1 MARFSPYSLE
11 LQITRL
17 FKDGQSFFAVSKVEQ
32 WLLERGE
39 DPLRYTIT
47 FNKEP
52 APAGSELP
60 FLIKTELKRKDG
72 QAVEDWLLKQLQ
84 ENA

>member
-17 FKDGQSFFAVSKVEQ
+17 FKDGQSFFAASKVEQ
-32 WLLERGE
+32 WLMERGE
-39 DPLRYTIT
+39 NPQNYTIT
-47 FNKEP
+47 FNKEA

-72 QAVEDWLLKQLQ
+72 QAVEDWLVKQLQ

>member
-17 FKDGQSFFAVSKVEQ
+17 FKDGKSFFAVSKVEQ
-32 WLLERGE
+32 WLMERGE
-39 DPLRYTIT
+39 NPQNYTIT
-47 FNKEP
+47 FVRQE
-52 APAGSELP
+52 APAGSDLP

-72 QAVEDWLLKQLQ
+72 QAVEDWLIQQLQ

>member
-17 FKDGQSFFAVSKVEQ
+17 FKDGQSFFAASKVEQ
-32 WLLERGE
+32 WLMERGE
-39 DPLRYTIT
+39 NPQNYTIT
-47 FNKEP
+47 FNKEE

-60 FLIKTELKRKDG
+60 FLIKTGLKRKDG
-72 QAVEDWLLKQLQ
+72 QAVEAWLLEQLQ

>member
-17 FKDGQSFFAVSKVEQ
+17 FKDGQSFFATSKVEQ
-32 WLLERGE
+32 WLMERGE
-39 DPLRYTIT
+39 NPQSYTIT
-47 FNKEP
+47 FNRGP
-52 APAGSELP
+52 APEGSELP
-60 FLIKTELKRKDG
+60 FLIKTELKRRDG
-72 QAVEDWLLKQLQ
+72 KPVEDWLIQQLQ

>member
-17 FKDGQSFFAVSKVEQ
+17 FKDGQSFFANSKVEQ
-32 WLLERGE
+32 WLMERGE
-39 DPLRYTIT
+39 NPQNYTIT
-47 FNKEP
+47 FTRQD
-52 APAGSELP
+52 APPGSDLP
-60 FLIKTELKRKDG
+60 FLIKTELKRKDS
-72 QAVEDWLLKQLQ
+72 QAVEDWLIQQLQ

>member
-17 FKDGQSFFAVSKVEQ
+17 FKDGQSFFAASKVEQ
-32 WLLERGE
+32 WLMERGE
-39 DPLRYTIT
+39 NPQNYTIT
-47 FNKEP
+47 FVRQE
-52 APAGSELP
+52 APAGSDLP

-72 QAVEDWLLKQLQ
+72 QVVEDWLIQQLQ

>member
-17 FKDGQSFFAVSKVEQ
+17 FKDGQSFFATSKVEQ
-32 WLLERGE
+32 WLMERGE
-39 DPLRYTIT
+39 NPQNYKIT
-47 FNKEP
+47 FTKQT
-52 APAGSELP
+52 APTGSELP
-60 FLIKTELKRKDG
+60 FLIKTELQRRDG
-72 QAVEDWLLKQLQ
+72 LAVEDWLIQQLQ

>member
-17 FKDGQSFFAVSKVEQ
+17 FKDGKSFFAASKVEQ
-32 WLLERGE
+32 WLMERGE
-39 DPLRYTIT
+39 NPQNYTIT
-47 FNKEP
+47 FVRQE
-52 APAGSELP
+52 APAGSDLP

-72 QAVEDWLLKQLQ
+72 QAVEDWLIKQLQ

>member
-17 FKDGQSFFAVSKVEQ
+17 FKDGQSFFAASKVEQ
-32 WLLERGE
+32 WLMERGE
-39 DPLRYTIT
+39 NPQNYTII
-47 FNKEP
+47 FVRQE
-52 APAGSELP
+52 APAGSDLP

-72 QAVEDWLLKQLQ
+72 QAVEDWLIQQLQ

>member
-17 FKDGQSFFAVSKVEQ
+17 FKDGQSFFATSKVEQ
-32 WLLERGE
+32 WLMERGE
-39 DPLRYTIT
+39 NPQNYTISFT
-47 FNKEP
+47 KQT
-52 APAGSELP
+52 APTGSELP
-60 FLIKTELKRKDG
+60 FLIKTELKRRDG
-72 QAVEDWLLKQLQ
+72 QPVEDWLIQQLQ

>member
-17 FKDGQSFFAVSKVEQ
+17 FKDGQSFFATSKVEQ
-32 WLLERGE
+32 WLMERGE
-39 DPLRYTIT
+39 NPQNYVIT
-47 FNKEP
+47 FNKAS
-52 APAGSELP
+52 APDGSDLP
-60 FLIKTELKRKDG
+60 FLIKTELKRRDG
-72 QAVEDWLLKQLQ
+72 QPVEDWLIQQLQ

>member
-17 FKDGQSFFAVSKVEQ
+17 FKDGQSFFATSKVEQ
-32 WLLERGE
+32 WLMERGE
-39 DPLRYTIT
+39 NPQNYTIT
-47 FNKEP
+47 FTKQT
-52 APAGSELP
+52 APTGSELP
-60 FLIKTELKRKDG
+60 FLIKTELKRRDG
-72 QAVEDWLLKQLQ
+72 QVVEDWLIQQLQ

>member
-17 FKDGQSFFAVSKVEQ
+17 FKDGQSFFAASKVEQ
-32 WLLERGE
+32 WLMERGE
-39 DPLRYTIT
+39 NPQNYTIT
-47 FNKEP
+47 FARQE

-72 QAVEDWLLKQLQ
+72 QAVEDWLIKQLQ

>member
-17 FKDGQSFFAVSKVEQ
+17 FKDGQSFFATSKVEQ
-32 WLLERGE
+32 WLMERGE
-39 DPLRYTIT
+39 NPQNYTIT
-47 FNKEP
+47 FTKQT
-52 APAGSELP
+52 APTGSELP
-60 FLIKTELKRKDG
+60 FLIKTELKRRDG
-72 QAVEDWLLKQLQ
+72 QAVEDWLIRQLQ

>member
-17 FKDGQSFFAVSKVEQ
+17 FKDGQSFFATAKVEQ
-32 WLLERGE
+32 WLMERGE
-39 DPLRYTIT
+39 NPQNYKIS
-47 FNKEP
+47 FNRET

-60 FLIKTELKRKDG
+60 FLIKTELQRRDG
-72 QAVEDWLLKQLQ
+72 QAVEDWLIKQLQ

>member
-17 FKDGQSFFAVSKVEQ
+17 FKDGQSFFATSKVEQ
-32 WLLERGE
+32 WLMERGE
-39 DPLRYTIT
+39 NPQNYKIMFTKQT
-47 FNKEP
+47 
-52 APAGSELP
+52 APTGSELP
-60 FLIKTELKRKDG
+60 FLIKTELQRRDG
-72 QAVEDWLLKQLQ
+72 QAVEDWLIQQLQ

>member
-17 FKDGQSFFAVSKVEQ
+17 FKDGQSFFAASKVEQ
-32 WLLERGE
+32 WLMERGE
-39 DPLRYTIT
+39 NPQNYTIT
-47 FNKEP
+47 FVRQE
-52 APAGSELP
+52 APAGSDLP

-72 QAVEDWLLKQLQ
+72 QAVEDWLIQQLQ

>member
-17 FKDGQSFFAVSKVEQ
+17 FKDGQSLFATSKVEQ
-32 WLLERGE
+32 WLMERGE
-39 DPLRYTIT
+39 NPQNYTIT
-47 FNKEP
+47 FTRQP

-72 QAVEDWLLKQLQ
+72 QAVDEWLIRQLQ
-84 ENA
+84 ENT